1 MWRSARNVRNTMGSE
16 AMVVRLRPECGGRPE
31 MFEIRWGVRQWLLH

>member
-1 MWRSARNVRNTMGSE
+1 MAVGRKCSKYDGSE

-31 MFEIRWGVRQWLLH
+31 MIEIRWE